1 MIRGLTPVQAARAVL
16 ERIAAVEVNALLQVG
31 LEVLEKDRNGLFL
44 IKMGRHTFRAESERP
59 LEPGRGYWSDIRRT
73 REGTLLLHR
82 LHPKPALL
90 QRKFPE
96 FFDKNFLQSLL
107 KHKDPAF
114 AYKGE
119 ILQHLAQ
126 ASSKEQFQSLTQL
139 LLSLHQG
146 VVTIP
151 VKEEGRQAFLQM
163 RQDSKRKRNEAF
175 NQKSVEFYAGLNN
188 IGPVQGEIRQIDSQR
203 HLRLRLYYPGSVEML
218 KEASADL
225 QGFKTIDIA
234 LAEQE
239 IVPLWE
245 GSTQTLLDIKG

>member
-31 LEVLEKDRNGLFL
+31 LEVLEKDRNGLYL
-44 IKMGRHTFRAESERP
+44 IKMGRHTFTARSDRE

-90 QRKFPE
+90 QHKFPK
-96 FFDKNFLQSLL
+96 FFDREFLRSLM
-107 KHKDPAF
+107 KQKDPAA

-119 ILQHLAQ
+119 VLQHLAQ
-126 ASSKEQFQSLTQL
+126 AASKEQFQSLTQL

-151 VKEEGRQAFLQM
+151 VNAEGRQALLQM
-163 RQDSKRKRNEAF
+163 RQESKRERNEAF

-188 IGPVQGEIRQIDSQR
+188 IGPVEGEIRQIESQR
-203 HLRLRLYYPGSVEML
+203 HLRLRLYYPRSVKML
-218 KEASADL
+218 EEAAADL
-225 QGFKTIDIA
+225 QGFQGVDIA
-234 LAEQE
+234 LAERD
-239 IVPLWE
+239 IAPLWD

>member
-1 MIRGLTPVQAARAVL
+1 MIRGLTPVQAAKAVL
-16 ERIAAVEVNALLQVG
+16 ERIAEVEVNALLQVG
-31 LEVLEKDRNGLFL
+31 LEVLQKDRNGLYV
-44 IKMGRHTFRAESERP
+44 IKMGRHTFTAQSDRA

-96 FFDKNFLQSLL
+96 FFDKEFLQSLSRQ
-107 KHKDPAF
+107 KDPAA
-114 AYKGE
+114 AYKAE
-119 ILQHLAQ
+119 ILQHLAH

-151 VKEEGRQAFLQM
+151 IKEEGRQALLQM
-163 RQDSKRKRNEAF
+163 RQDSKKERNEAF
-175 NQKSVEFYAGLNN
+175 NQKSVKFYAGMNN
-188 IGPVQGEIRQIDSQR
+188 IGPVEGEIRQVESQR
-203 HLRLRLYYPGSVEML
+203 HLRLRLYYPRSIAML
-218 KEASADL
+218 EEAAADL
-225 QGFKTIDIA
+225 QGFKSVDIA
-234 LAEQE
+234 PAEGE
-239 IVPLWE
+239 ISPLWE